1 VVSDLLGEAVR
12 RLERHVLPSKSLI
25 SAGGAV

>member
-12 RLERHVLPSKSLI
+12 RLERHGCPSNSLI
-25 SAGGAV
+25 CTSGAV